1 MKDSMK
7 KDARVCLIPDYME
20 THTITTYRLASDK
33 FLRTYFPE
41 SAYGLTIHEVQKE
54 KALMICSELKKANL
68 SICL

>member
-41 SAYGLTIHEVQKE
+41 SACTDLPHP
-54 KALMICSELKKANL
+54 
-68 SICL
+68 

>member
-41 SAYGLTIHEVQKE
+41 SAYGLTPNPSMKF
-54 KALMICSELKKANL
+54 KKRKR
-68 SICL
+68 

>member
-41 SAYGLTIHEVQKE
+41 SAYGLTPSIKFKRRRGCKLNCVSKE
-54 KALMICSELKKANL
+54 
-68 SICL
+68 

>member
-7 KDARVCLIPDYME
+7 KDAGVYLIPDYME

-41 SAYGLTIHEVQKE
+41 SAYGLTPNPSMKS
-54 KALMICSELKKANL
+54 KRRKR
-68 SICL
+68 

>member
-7 KDARVCLIPDYME
+7 KDARVCLILDYME

-41 SAYGLTIHEVQKE
+41 SAYGLTPSMKFKRESVNNLFRTE
-54 KALMICSELKKANL
+54 KANL

>member
-20 THTITTYRLASDK
+20 THTITTYSLANEA

-41 SAYGLTIHEVQKE
+41 CVYGLTP
-54 KALMICSELKKANL
+54 SKKFKKRKR
-68 SICL
+68 

>member
-41 SAYGLTIHEVQKE
+41 SVYGLTP
-54 KALMICSELKKANL
+54 
-68 SICL
+68 SIKFKRRKR

>member
-7 KDARVCLIPDYME
+7 KDARVCLILDYME

-41 SAYGLTIHEVQKE
+41 SAYGLTPSMKF
-54 KALMICSELKKANL
+54 KRRKR
-68 SICL
+68 

>member
-1 MKDSMK
+1 MFLVIFGCSTLLNTTI

-41 SAYGLTIHEVQKE
+41 SAYGLTPSMKF
-54 KALMICSELKKANL
+54 KRRKS
-68 SICL
+68 